1 MVTCIVTSTLFS
13 VMDDLSKIQLQQV
26 VMQVTGGLPFTPMLL
41 AGHLYI
47 CLMFWYI
54 KSGVPGKVTPE
65 KVKQLLAI
73 DQTSDWSLAI
83 HFVLGKVG
91 RLFN

>member
-1 MVTCIVTSTLFS
+1 
-13 VMDDLSKIQLQQV
+13 
-26 VMQVTGGLPFTPMLL
+26 MQVTGRLPFTPMLL
-41 AGHLYI
+41 AGRLHGRLYI

-54 KSGVPGKVTPE
+54 KSGVPGKVAPG

-83 HFVLGKVG
+83 HFVSGKVS

>member
-1 MVTCIVTSTLFS
+1 
-13 VMDDLSKIQLQQV
+13 MDDLSKIQLQWV
-26 VMQVTGGLPFTPMLL
+26 VMQVTGHLSFTPMLSAGRL
-41 AGHLYI
+41 HGHLYI

-54 KSGVPGKVTPE
+54 KSRVPGKLAPG

-73 DQTSDWSLAI
+73 DQTSNWLLAI

-91 RLFN
+91 HLLN